1 MIDDGKPLLK
11 SMVADWIWDL
21 MTTDPE
27 QFKKEVTAY
36 FAKGYPRFKVV
47 RAKRPFIYLKDER
60 G

>member
-1 MIDDGKPLLK
+1 MIEDGKPLLK

-21 MTTDPE
+21 MATDPE
-27 QFKKEVTAY
+27 RFKKEVTAY
-36 FAKGYPRFKVV
+36 FERGYPGFKVV